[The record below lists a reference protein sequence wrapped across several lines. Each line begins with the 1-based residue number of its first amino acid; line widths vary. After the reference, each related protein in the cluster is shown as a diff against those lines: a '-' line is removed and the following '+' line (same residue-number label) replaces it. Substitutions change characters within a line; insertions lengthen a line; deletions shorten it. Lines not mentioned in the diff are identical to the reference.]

1 MVYVYKKKVGDK
13 IYYYLRA
20 SKRKGNKVMA
30 RDIAYLGSSIEE
42 VKRALEKL
50 PKYSEQIR
58 KAYKTISNFLESNR
72 FMERVKVLKL
82 KQDPFLR
89 DKLIGIE
96 ACKLHYD
103 GVFKKSP
110 VLTQKDLIKN
120 FIIEFAFNTTSIEGN
135 TIKLEEARELLEENL
150 TPKNKTLREI
160 YDLQNTERVIF
171 KLLESK
177 EELSHEQI
185 IEVHKGLMQDID
197 ARIGYRTRDVRVI
210 RSNFEATPAPYVK
223 TDMDILLKWYR
234 ENKSKLHPFVLAS
247 IFHHKFE
254 KIHPFFDGN
263 GRTGRMILNYI
274 LMLNNYPLII
284 VHTKRRAKY
293 LHALKAA
300 DKTGLREISKDY
312 GLLTDFLADE
322 LTDGYWG
329 IFL

>member
-1 MVYVYKKKVGDK
+1 MLVK
-13 IYYYLRA
+13 
-20 SKRKGNKVMA
+20 
-30 RDIAYLGSSIEE
+30 DIAYLGSSIEE
-42 VKRALEKL
+42 AKKALENL
-50 PKYSEQIR
+50 PHHAEKIR
-58 KAYKTISNFLESNR
+58 KAYKTIHQFIESNR
-72 FMERVKVLKL
+72 YLEKVRSLKL
-82 KQDPFLR
+82 KSDRFLNE
-89 DKLIGIE
+89 KGHEIE
-96 ACKLHYD
+96 ACRLHYVT
-103 GVFKKSP
+103 VFSTHDETTKYEI
-110 VLTQKDLIKN
+110 LKN
-120 FIIEFAFNTTSIEGN
+120 FIIEFAFNTASIEGN
-135 TIKLEEARELLEENL
+135 TIRLAEARNLLQEGI
-150 TPKNKTLREI
+150 TPKNKSVREI